1 MDRIRNIQK
10 IKDISLSDD
19 KNIKILTFFKKLG
32 GRLYNLCTLEGKLND
47 DYFKTTSF
55 EELLKEN
62 HEIYKELIGDN
73 YKNSYGNPDYAVV
86 ELGEDLGQIATY
98 LYCRLQQVINLVFA
112 HKVEYIDL
120 LLSLFVDCYD
130 YVVANGD
137 DAEGLLEVI
146 KNFECDALG
155 FEGEEKVK
163 NIAVYTDSSYKTI
176 VEEATS
182 EDLRYLFKYG
192 KYITDNEIKTAKF
205 LSTYDGVSKIAYT
218 MVKGYMDSFERE
230 NKNYKI
236 KDTVKVV
243 YFVGQEAILKDVIKE
258 FGKYDLKVILTAVM
272 TTDVNKQ
279 YDYDH
284 RFDIALYFDKAMS
297 KLKEEK
303 FAIAFE
309 KYKKELRAFSGG
321 AYFESFGETPFA
333 PESKGSSLKLSDEQ
347 SKVYQESMLSL
358 RMIQDKYIPS
368 VENTF
373 TIIAF
378 PTPEIGDKFE
388 EIFEDTMR
396 INTLDSDKWERIQNS
411 IIEAL
416 DKGEYIHVKGCNGNR
431 TDIKVKMHEL
441 QNPEKET
448 NFENCI
454 ATVNIP
460 VGEVFTSPTLEGT
473 NGLLHVEEVFL
484 DGLKYVDLEILF
496 KDGYVTEYNCGNFEE
511 EEKNKKYI
519 EENLLFPHKTLPLGE
534 FAIGT
539 NTLAYV
545 IAQKHNIVPILP
557 ILIGEKMG
565 PHFAIGDTCYSYS
578 EDNRVYNQ
586 YDGKEIVAKDNAK
599 SILRKTDRSNAYT
612 QCHTD
617 ITIPYDS
624 LDFINAISKDGEII
638 EVIKAGRFILA
649 GTEELNEPFT
659 EEV

>member
-1 MDRIRNIQK
+1 MSKIKNIHI
-10 IKDISLSDD
+10 IKDISLSED
-19 KNIKILTFFKKLG
+19 KNVKILTFFKTLGDKLY
-32 GRLYNLCTLEGKLND
+32 RLCSLEEKLNH
-47 DYFKTTSF
+47 DYFEDKSF

-62 HEIYKELIGDN
+62 HEIYNDLIGNN
-73 YKNSYGNPDYAVV
+73 YKTSYGNPDYAVE
-86 ELGEDLGQIATY
+86 ELGKELGSIATY
-98 LYCRLQQVINLVFA
+98 LYSRLNQVINLVFS
-112 HKVEYIDL
+112 HRVEYIDL
-120 LLSLFVDCYD
+120 LLSLFIDCYD
-130 YVVANGD
+130 YVVINGD
-137 DAEGLLEVI
+137 NAEGLLEII
-146 KNFECDALG
+146 KGFEVKALDFECD
-155 FEGEEKVK
+155 EKVK
-163 NIAVYTDSSYKTI
+163 NIAVYTDSSYKNI
-176 VEEATS
+176 VEQASS

-205 LSTYDGVSKIAYT
+205 LSTYEGVNKIAYT

-230 NKNYKI
+230 NKDYKI

-243 YFVGQEAILKDVIKE
+243 YFVGQESIIKEVIKE
-258 FGKYDLKVILTAVM
+258 FGKYDLKVILTNVM

-284 RFDIALYFDKAMS
+284 RFDLALFFDKAMAEI
-297 KLKEEK
+297 KEK
-303 FAIAFE
+303 AFASSFE
-309 KYKKELRAFSGG
+309 KYKKELKAYSGA
-321 AYFESFGETPFA
+321 AYFDAFGETPFA
-333 PESKGSSLKLSDEQ
+333 PESKCSSLKLSDEQ
-347 SKVYQESMLSL
+347 SKVYQESMLSI
-358 RMIQDKYIPS
+358 RMLQDKYIPS

-378 PTPEIGDKFE
+378 PTPEIGDNFE

-411 IIEAL
+411 IIGAL

-496 KDGYVTEYNCGNFEE
+496 KDGYVAEYNCGNFED

-586 YDGKEIVAKDNAK
+586 YDGKEIVAKDNEK

-624 LDFINAISKDGEII
+624 LDFINAITKDGEVI
-638 EVIKAGRFILA
+638 EVIKAGRFILP
-649 GTEELNEPFT
+649 GTEELNEPFN